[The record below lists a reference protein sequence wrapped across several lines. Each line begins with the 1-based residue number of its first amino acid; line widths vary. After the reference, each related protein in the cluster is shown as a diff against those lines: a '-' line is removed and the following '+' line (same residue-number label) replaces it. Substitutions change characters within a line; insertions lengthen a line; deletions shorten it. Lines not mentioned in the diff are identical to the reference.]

1 MLISDVRRKGSQQI
15 GTVGVVPV
23 VAAAVTNAENLYA
36 VAVNRAN
43 MRNGPSTRNG
53 VIAKLERGT
62 AVQLLPSSS
71 GSWVK
76 LRVVE
81 TNRVGWIS
89 KKLLKKAD

>member
-1 MLISDVRRKGSQQI
+1 
-15 GTVGVVPV
+15 
-23 VAAAVTNAENLYA
+23 
-36 VAVNRAN
+36 

-76 LRVVE
+76 LRVAE